1 MQSEITTALNVF
13 DSDYQLGYSESYS
26 GTVHQETAIEG
37 YQNGTPLRRA
47 FELLI
52 SENYTKFI
60 ILTVRCIAVVI
71 VIWGSKYLVLMLE
84 ICMVKGNIKVTSS
97 TSRYE
102 LPSLDSLVHY
112 FQTIHNI
119 DISKVRVQIE
129 NFQNG
134 MVSQN
139 NVNETSN
146 FNLSCVVALRSLC
159 YSVMKPC
166 NYWNYNSTLLTIVD
180 SRKKMCGKSSLEH
193 NQQLSSDFPPKVV
206 IVCGIEVNLD
216 NLFESEGIL
225 TDSLLAVY

>member
-1 MQSEITTALNVF
+1 MQSEITATALNVF

-60 ILTVRCIAVVI
+60 ILTVRCNAVVI

-84 ICMVKGNIKVTSS
+84 ICMVKNNIKVPSS

-119 DISKVRVQIE
+119 DILKMRGVQIE

-159 YSVMKPC
+159 YSEMKPC
-166 NYWNYNSTLLTIVD
+166 NYWNYNSTLPTIVD
-180 SRKKMCGKSSLEH
+180 SGKKCVV
-193 NQQLSSDFPPKVV
+193 NQNTTTSRLPTNLSKVV
-206 IVCGIEVNLD
+206 DVYGIGQLKQ
-216 NLFESEGIL
+216 
-225 TDSLLAVY
+225 